1 MNPNNAS
8 QEQPSD
14 DLVDVAEQLIWS
26 LLDETLEEADI
37 RRLEAL
43 IRDNEEVRTRHL
55 ECVQLHS
62 ELTGLFS
69 ARPTVE
75 GSGPNQSPVLGSLGD
90 NRPKSDSWPPV
101 AD

>member
-26 LLDETLEEADI
+26 LLDETLEEADV

-43 IRDNEEVRTRHL
+43 IRDNEEVRTRYL

-62 ELTGLFS
+62 ELTELFS
-69 ARPTVE
+69 AQPTVE
-75 GSGPNQSPVLGSLGD
+75 GSGPIQSPVLGSLGN
-90 NRPKSDSWPPV
+90 NRPKSDAWPPV